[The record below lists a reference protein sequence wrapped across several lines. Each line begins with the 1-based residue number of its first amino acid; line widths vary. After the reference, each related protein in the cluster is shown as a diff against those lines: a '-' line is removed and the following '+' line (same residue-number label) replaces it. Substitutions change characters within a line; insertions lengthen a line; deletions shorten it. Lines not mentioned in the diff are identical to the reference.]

1 MTRRR
6 FPKLNSLT
14 GTERWSGYFFAHRL
28 PSLVWEWER
37 RGETYPGAAYKM
49 EAKLPKKLCFFA
61 FTPFTRNFNF
71 YSSYEYYSVFSAF

>member
-49 EAKLPKKLCFFA
+49 EAKLPKKLRFFA
-61 FTPFTRNFNF
+61 FIPFTRIFKFYCHKFISCIFN
-71 YSSYEYYSVFSAF
+71 VF